1 MNKMDELRV
10 EEVLGL
16 PCNMA
21 KNRDWLY
28 DHRFVTHENEDS
40 CGYFSRE
47 IKYKD
52 GYIGIS
58 VELSDETGL
67 CTATLDDVVTTE
79 SREACYNLPIEEWE
93 AIMETKNKFTSESA
107 EEAVKKAVLGAIKR
121 EECLSERY
129 RQQVSSSSRSRNN
142 GYNSR
147 FNNTYGSYGNST
159 ASNNSRYHPVE
170 EDDDDDE
177 EEEEDENGLQPSE
190 SVRRTNGRM
199 TSWKS
204 RQILD
209 DEQLPSSVMS
219 KAQIEKEREKL
230 RKREEFID
238 FMKRWGLLPEE
249 KEEDEEEEE
258 EEDRF

>member
-1 MNKMDELRV
+1 MNKMDELKV

-28 DHRFVTHENEDS
+28 DHRFVAEEDHDLH
-40 CGYFSRE
+40 GNFFRE

-52 GYIGIS
+52 GYMAIS

-67 CTATLDDVVTTE
+67 CTATLDDVVTND
-79 SREACYNLPIEEWE
+79 SKEALYTIPIEEWD
-93 AIMETKNKFTSESA
+93 AIMETKNKFTSDSA
-107 EEAVKKAVLGAIKR
+107 EEAVKKAVLAAIRR

-129 RQQVSSSSRSRNN
+129 RQHVRGSSRNKGN
-142 GYNSR
+142 GYNNG
-147 FNNTYGSYGNST
+147 FNNAYGSYGNST
-159 ASNNSRYHPVE
+159 ASNGRFHPVE
-170 EDDDDDE
+170 DDDDE
-177 EEEEDENGLQPSE
+177 EEDENENGLQPSE
-190 SVRRTNGRM
+190 SVKRTSGRM
-199 TSWKS
+199 TSWQS
-204 RQILD
+204 RQTLD

-249 KEEDEEEEE
+249 KEEDEDEDE